1 MFRGVSKGI
10 SSTNLTVIIPCFNEE
25 STIHE
30 VLNKVLAQNLVG
42 QVIIVDDGSTD
53 SSVSVIQTFKDIR
66 IKLIRNEKNC
76 GKGRS
81 IWIGIQN
88 AQLEYLI
95 IQDADLEY
103 NPLDFSNMLDT
114 AIRYSADAVYGSRFL
129 TAGPRRALYYWHRM
143 GNLLLTSLSNA
154 FTNVYLTDMET
165 GYKLIRTDV
174 AKKLNLKENRFGVE
188 PEITAKLAK
197 IGAVIYEVPIR
208 YTARTYAEG
217 KKIGWKDAISA
228 LRCIV
233 KYSLFT
239 SGKK

>member
-1 MFRGVSKGI
+1 MSNEI

-30 VLNKVLAQNLVG
+30 VLNKVLAQTEVG

-53 SSVSVIQTFKDIR
+53 SSLKVIEVFKDMR
-66 IKLIRNEKNC
+66 IELIRNQNNC

-88 AQLEYLI
+88 AHLEYLI

-103 NPLDFSNMLDT
+103 NPKDFSNMLDT

-129 TAGPRRALYYWHRM
+129 TSGARRALYFWHRI

-197 IGAVIYEVPIR
+197 MGAIIYEVPIQ

-217 KKIGWKDAISA
+217 KKIGWKDAISG
-228 LRCIV
+228 LRCII
-233 KYSLFT
+233 KYTVLYRA
-239 SGKK
+239 KKSPE